1 MVETRSKGNNRRTF
15 IVDAT
20 RWFWNV
26 LGEGSRTDEEGARQS
41 HTLTLVLLRFDRR
54 EEVVL
59 TVSTTVD

>member
-1 MVETRSKGNNRRTF
+1 MLLVGYGMC
-15 IVDAT
+15 
-20 RWFWNV
+20 WV
-26 LGEGSRTDEEGARQS
+26 LGEEGRSRTHEEGARQS